1 MQNIPYIQLKT
12 ARITTNLYAINKNGL
27 QTNTSKI
34 DGIAFR
40 CGAHTQQGSRKLI
53 LNLTG
58 SESHPQ
64 L

>member
-1 MQNIPYIQLKT
+1 MQLKT
-12 ARITTNLYAINKNGL
+12 TRLTTNLYKINENGL

-40 CGAHTQQGSRKLI
+40 CGAHTQEGSRKLI

-58 SESHPQ
+58 SKSHPQ
-64 L
+64 V